1 MDVCT
6 VTDGMRK
13 SMNKKILYFVKCI
26 CFFTLLGLVISSV
39 YNVLK
44 WKDTTGEY
52 LSSVEQLYATP
63 EDLIDVV
70 FVGSSHCYC
79 GIHPAILWKEY
90 GIAAFDMSVSAQDK
104 NSSYH
109 DLIELYKTQNP
120 SVIYVDLHALTYDQH
135 LVVANVYRNYLS
147 LKTSPNSIALV
158 NKYIEEQERESFYLR
173 FPIIHTRYRELKKYD
188 FLEYAPNSFGRGE
201 YYGWRIGSSWSDPEV
216 INDRTIGELSEKN
229 REWLEDLIALTEEHG
244 TKIEFIVIPYPLDSS
259 QQKIL
264 NAAEEMLT
272 ERQYSYTNFN
282 IMLDDLELDLQSD
295 FADAEHLNVY
305 GAEKL
310 TTFLGEA
317 IVEKYD
323 LPDRRGDERYWQWET
338 DLKWYENAKLSHWMD
353 EVSDPHEYVS
363 GIMKFSDSITLV
375 SLDGGYLNS
384 GIDYFE
390 ILKPLGMSYEEY
402 LSGGKWIYR
411 DGNLQKIAEN
421 TIGAQEVYYDFS
433 RYDRVKL
440 YYYSALNPDN
450 IMMERETY
458 QSPSALT
465 FVTYDTL
472 LEKVAVCGAF

>member
-1 MDVCT
+1 M
-6 VTDGMRK
+6 
-13 SMNKKILYFVKCI
+13 KKNLLYFIKCV
-26 CFFTLLGLVISSV
+26 CFFTLLGWIVFSV

-63 EDLIDVV
+63 ENLIDVV
-70 FVGSSHCYC
+70 FLGNSHCYF

-90 GIAAFDMSVSAQDK
+90 GIAAFDMSVSSQDK
-104 NSSYH
+104 NSAYH
-109 DLIELYKTQNP
+109 DLIELYKTQSP
-120 SVIYVDLHALTYDQH
+120 SILYVDLNALTYDQH
-135 LVVANVYRNYLS
+135 MVVSNVYRNYLS

-158 NKYIEEQERESFYLR
+158 NKYIEEEDRNSFYLR

-201 YYGWRIGSSWSDPEV
+201 YFGWRKSGTWLDPEV

-229 REWLEDLIALTEEHG
+229 REWLENLIALAEEHD
-244 TKIEFIVIPYPLDSS
+244 TQIEFIVIPYPLDSS
-259 QQKIL
+259 QQEIL

-272 ERQYSYTNFN
+272 ERQYSYTYFN
-282 IMLDDLELDLQSD
+282 KMVDELELDLQSD
-295 FADAEHLNVY
+295 YMDLEHLNIY

-317 IVEKYD
+317 IVNKYN
-323 LPDRRGDERYWQWET
+323 LPDHRGDERYWQWET
-338 DLKWYENAKLSHWMD
+338 DLQWYENAKLSHWMA
-353 EVSDPHEYVS
+353 EVSDPGEYVS
-363 GIMKFSDSITLV
+363 GIMQFSDSITLV
-375 SLDGGYLNS
+375 SLDGDYLNS
-384 GIDYFE
+384 EIDYFE

-411 DGNLQKIAEN
+411 DGSLKKIAEN
-421 TIGAQEVYYDFS
+421 AIGAEEVYYDFS

-440 YYYSALNPDN
+440 IYYGALNPNN
-450 IMMERETY
+450 IIMGRDTY
-458 QSPSALT
+458 QSSFPLT
-465 FVTYDTL
+465 FVTYDAL

>member
-1 MDVCT
+1 MKRARSIRMKD
-6 VTDGMRK
+6 
-13 SMNKKILYFVKCI
+13 NFLYLVKCV
-26 CFFTLLGLVISSV
+26 CFFILLGLIVLSV
-39 YNVLK
+39 YDVLK

-147 LKTSPNSIALV
+147 LKTSQNSIALV
-158 NKYIEEQERESFYLR
+158 NKYIEEEERKSFYLR

-229 REWLEDLIALTEEHG
+229 REWLENLIALAQEHG

-259 QQKIL
+259 QQEIL
-264 NAAEEMLT
+264 NAAEDMLT
-272 ERQYSYTNFN
+272 EMQYSYTNFN
-282 IMLDDLELDLQSD
+282 IMLDELELDLQSD

-310 TTFLGEA
+310 TNFLGA
-317 IVEKYD
+317 TIAEKYD
-323 LPDRRGDERYWQWET
+323 LPDHRGDERYWQWET

-353 EVSDPHEYVS
+353 KVSDPFEYVTGIRQFS
-363 GIMKFSDSITLV
+363 GSITLV
-375 SLDGGYLNS
+375 SLDGDYLNS
-384 GIDYFE
+384 EIDYFK
-390 ILKPLGMSYEEY
+390 ILESLGMSYEEY

-421 TIGAQEVYYDFS
+421 AIGAEEVYYDFS

-440 YYYSALNPDN
+440 FYYGALNPDN
-450 IMMERETY
+450 ITMNREAY
-458 QSPSALT
+458 QSLSPLT